1 MDSGGNQPYRCFKAF
16 FAVALPLALASS
28 ICASRSSM
36 TDARISLPGPQN
48 SRFAAFM
55 SISFKSATQVSAV
68 SRDQAVEREGTS
80 VLVHTTAIFKLF
92 AADSSHSNGTWR
104 EITEKSDDCSD
115 RSVIAREM
123 LATMK
128 MWWHFRR

>member
-1 MDSGGNQPYRCFKAF
+1 MNSGGNQPYRCFKAF

-28 ICASRSSM
+28 ICESRSLM
-36 TDARISLPGPQN
+36 TDTRIGLLGPQN
-48 SRFAAFM
+48 SRLAACM
-55 SISFKSATQVSAV
+55 SISFKNPAQVSAV
-68 SRDQAVEREGTS
+68 STDQAVEREGTS
-80 VLVHTTAIFKLF
+80 VFVHTTAIFKLC

-115 RSVIAREM
+115 RSVMAREM

-128 MWWHFRR
+128 MWWHFSR